1 MKVLVAI
8 QDEKCVDELG
18 AYMRKYPWPTPVEFR
33 VLHVIH
39 PVRVNSYMSLLPAPL
54 TDNIAAQRKKA
65 GEAVAKQLAEQLRE
79 SFPGIPVDEQIVE
92 GEAKSE
98 IVDQLTDWNAD
109 LVLLGSHGKHGLM
122 GSVSRT
128 VVAHSPCSA
137 IVVPVQAHDRKS
149 SKEKI
154 HIII

>member
-8 QDEKCVDELG
+8 QDEKCVDVLG
-18 AYMRKYPWPTPVEFR
+18 AYMGKYPWPLPVEFR
-33 VLHVIH
+33 VLHVVH

-54 TDNIAAQRKKA
+54 TDNIAAQRKRA
-65 GEAVAKQLAEQLRE
+65 GEAVAKMLADKLRE
-79 SFPGIPVDEQIVE
+79 SFPGVSITETIVE
-92 GEAKSE
+92 GDAKSE
-98 IVDQLTDWNAD
+98 IVDQLTDWDAD

-128 VVAHSPCSA
+128 VVSHSPCSA
-137 IVVPVQAHDRKS
+137 IVVPVQTQDRKT
-149 SKEKI
+149 SKDKI

>member
-8 QDEKCVDELG
+8 QDDKCVDVLG
-18 AYMRKYPWPTPVEFR
+18 AYMRNYPWPTPVEFK

-54 TDNIAAQRKKA
+54 TDNIAAQRKKE
-65 GEAVAKQLAEQLRE
+65 GESVVKRLAEQLRE
-79 SFPGIPVDEQIVE
+79 SYPGVPVTEAILE
-92 GEAKSE
+92 GDAKSE
-98 IVDQLTDWNAD
+98 IVDQLNDWNAD

-137 IVVPVQAHDRKS
+137 MVVPVEGHDRKA

-154 HIII
+154 HIIV